1 MTMNKRNLLITGGV
15 AALSLALIAL
25 PAPPA
30 NSQAP
35 SADESVTARLAE
47 RLAQLQAKLQGRQ
60 DEVAARLAEAH
71 ARLAS
76 SQMALAQHR
85 QTLEQLEAFPALAGD
100 DDQDGVSVLLDA
112 EGSSWLG
119 VELQEVTSDTAKQL
133 KLPAERGVVLSSI
146 VSDSPAAKAGLKE
159 NDVVTEINGQR
170 VEGAAQFRRMI
181 REIPAGRA
189 AQITVWRDGR
199 AQTIS
204 VPLGKAEE
212 RRHSLKMLTP
222 APGAPGS
229 FAFAMPEIPMPP
241 MEWNGTLM
249 MGGQPRLGID
259 AEDLNGQLGSFFGA
273 PDGEG
278 ILVRD
283 VTPGSAAEKG
293 GLKAGDVITSVNG
306 ERVRTVGDLREKLAA
321 KHEAKDKD
329 KDQAVK
335 LGVFRNK
342 SEVSLTV
349 ELPTPT
355 ARTKRFIS
363 HRTNI

>member
-1 MTMNKRNLLITGGV
+1 MNKRSLLITGGV

-30 NSQAP
+30 NSQTP
-35 SADESVTARLAE
+35 CPDESVTARLAE
-47 RLAQLQAKLQGRQ
+47 GLAQLQAKLQGRQ

-71 ARLAS
+71 VHATLA

-85 QTLEQLEAFPALAGD
+85 QAIEQLEAFPALAGD

-119 VELQEVTSDTAKQL
+119 VELHEVTSDTAKEL
-133 KLPAERGVVLSSI
+133 KLPAERGVVLTSI
-146 VSDSPAAKAGLKE
+146 VPDSPAAKAGLKE

-170 VEGAAQFRRMI
+170 VEGAAQFRRML
-181 REIPAGRA
+181 REIPAGRT

-204 VPLGKAEE
+204 VALGKAEE

-229 FAFAMPEIPMPP
+229 FAFTMPEIPMPP
-241 MEWNGTLM
+241 MDWNGTLM

-306 ERVRTVGDLREKLAA
+306 ERIRTVGDLKEKLVT
-321 KHEAKDKD
+321 KREAKDKD
-329 KDQAVK
+329 KDQTVK
-335 LGVFRNK
+335 LGVLRNK

-349 ELPTPT
+349 ELPAP
-355 ARTKRFIS
+355 APRTKRFIS